1 MTTITIPK
9 KLKIGKESIAIF
21 PLKKWREIEKT
32 IEDLEDAIR
41 FQRTISDPKNQK
53 LISFEK
59 VKKMLKLP

>member
-9 KLKIGKESIAIF
+9 KLKIGKESIVIF

-41 FQRTISDPKNQK
+41 FQRTISDPKIKN
-53 LISFEK
+53 LFLL
-59 VKKMLKLP
+59 KK